1 MTSEELNMILTAS
14 GWIATI
20 LGAWFAVATFIAPF
34 FKKVRK
40 LIEALEQFVEDWSG
54 TPAKPGRDEVHG
66 VMERLNRI
74 DGELRNN
81 GGSSLKDAVD
91 RIEARIEKGDQL
103 FIEIQKDIH
112 ELKKKS
118 NSR

>member
-1 MTSEELNMILTAS
+1 MTSDELNMILMAS

-20 LGAWFAVATFIAPF
+20 LGAWFAIATFINPF
-34 FKKVRK
+34 FKKIKK
-40 LIEALEQFVEDWSG
+40 LIAALEQFIEDWAG
-54 TPAKPGRDEVHG
+54 TPAKPGRGEVHG

-91 RIEARIEKGDQL
+91 RIEARLESGDFA
-103 FIEIQKDIH
+103 FIEIQKEIQDI
-112 ELKKKS
+112 KKKIK
-118 NSR
+118 

>member
-1 MTSEELNMILTAS
+1 MTSEELNMILMAS

-20 LGAWFAVATFIAPF
+20 LGAWFAIATFIAPF
-34 FKKVRK
+34 IKKVRK
-40 LIEALEQFVEDWSG
+40 LVAALEQFVEDWSG

-66 VMERLNRI
+66 VMERLNLI

-91 RIEARIEKGDQL
+91 RIEARLESGDL
-103 FIEIQKDIH
+103 AFMEIQKEIHDI
-112 ELKKKS
+112 KKKIK
-118 NSR
+118 